1 MSVEAKGA
9 PMSTTDLLEEVERIT
24 DGIAATVRRRR
35 DEALPHEQWTAELQR
50 PFEGWDVSGIG
61 ATEYEALDHLVRTL
75 RRRA

>member
-1 MSVEAKGA
+1 MSIEPKGA
-9 PMSTTDLLEEVERIT
+9 LVSTTDLLEEVERIT
-24 DGIAATVRRRR
+24 DGIAASVRHR

-50 PFEGWDVSGIG
+50 PFDGWDVSGIG

>member
-1 MSVEAKGA
+1 MSVGPKGA

-24 DGIAATVRRRR
+24 DGIAATVRRR

-50 PFEGWDVSGIG
+50 PFDGWDVSGIG